1 MMKIQKALR
10 AIVSDKQLLFGLI
23 GIAVLLLIILF

>member
-1 MMKIQKALR
+1 MTKIQKALR

-23 GIAVLLLIILF
+23 GIAVLLCTAC